1 MDFGKAFSF
10 VFEDEDWI
18 KKVGIGA
25 LLSLTIIGLIPV
37 LGWGLE
43 ITKRVIKKEEEV
55 LPDWD
60 DFGGYIT
67 RGFLT
72 FVVAFVYTL
81 PVTLVSGCGSGLTA
95 AASSYGEDALYTAA
109 GIVTACLSCL
119 TFIYSIAA
127 YMVLPAAIANYAATD
142 EFGAAFKFGEI
153 FKMVKENLGTY
164 GMVLLGGIV
173 ASLVSGVGVI
183 ACGIGIFIT
192 MAYAMA
198 INGHL
203 WGQAY
208 DVSKSAS
215 PVDPAEPL
223 PAAD

>member
-18 KKVGIGA
+18 KKIGVGA
-25 LLSLTIIGLIPV
+25 LLSLTVIGLIPV
-37 LGWGLE
+37 LGWALE
-43 ITKRVIKKEEEV
+43 ITKRVINKDAEV
-55 LPDWD
+55 LPDWS

-72 FVVAFVYTL
+72 FVVVFVYTL
-81 PVTLVSGCGSGLTA
+81 PITVLSGCGTGLTA
-95 AASSYGEDALYTAA
+95 LTDSYGEDALTTIAWV
-109 GIVTACLSCL
+109 VTACFTCL
-119 TFIYSIAA
+119 TFVYSIAV
-127 YMVLPAAIANYAATD
+127 YLILPAAVANYAATD

-173 ASLVSGVGVI
+173 ASLVSGLGVI
-183 ACGIGIFIT
+183 ACGIGVFIT

-208 DVSKSAS
+208 NVSKSGS
-215 PVDPAEPL
+215 PADPAAPL